1 MGTAQQYQQKRLS
14 ISKRSGIL
22 GGTMVEEASIDKKGR
37 IVIPRHLREGLGLHE
52 GAKVRLTLEEE
63 KILIT
68 KPITPG
74 KFIHEMEGC
83 IKEDS
88 PVPKINP
95 LELKKIWEKL

>member
-1 MGTAQQYQQKRLS
+1 
-14 ISKRSGIL
+14 
-22 GGTMVEEASIDKKGR
+22 MVEEASIDKKGR

-68 KPITPG
+68 KPITPE

-83 IKEDS
+83 IKKDS

-95 LELKKIWEKL
+95 LELKKIWEKY

>member
-1 MGTAQQYQQKRLS
+1 M
-14 ISKRSGIL
+14 I
-22 GGTMVEEASIDKKGR
+22 GGTMVEEAVVDKKGR

-68 KPITPG
+68 RPVTPE

-83 IKEDS
+83 IKENS
-88 PVPKINP
+88 PITKINP
-95 LELKKIWEKL
+95 LDIKKIWEKL

>member
-1 MGTAQQYQQKRLS
+1 
-14 ISKRSGIL
+14 
-22 GGTMVEEASIDKKGR
+22 MVEEASIDKKGR

-95 LELKKIWEKL
+95 LELKKIWEKP

>member
-1 MGTAQQYQQKRLS
+1 
-14 ISKRSGIL
+14 
-22 GGTMVEEASIDKKGR
+22 MVEETVIDKKGR
-37 IVIPRHLREGLGLHE
+37 IVIPRRLREELGLHK
-52 GAKVRLTLEEE
+52 GAKVRLTLEEK

-68 KPITPG
+68 RPITPE

-95 LELKKIWEKL
+95 LELKKIWEKP

>member
-1 MGTAQQYQQKRLS
+1 M
-14 ISKRSGIL
+14 IS
-22 GGTMVEEASIDKKGR
+22 GTMVEEATVDKKGR
-37 IVIPRHLREGLGLHE
+37 IVIPKHLREGLGLRE
-52 GAKVRLTLEEE
+52 GAKVKLTLKEE

-68 KPITPG
+68 RPITPE

>member
-1 MGTAQQYQQKRLS
+1 
-14 ISKRSGIL
+14 
-22 GGTMVEEASIDKKGR
+22 MVEEALIDKKGR

-68 KPITPG
+68 KPITPE
-74 KFIHEMEGC
+74 KFIQEMEGC

>member
-1 MGTAQQYQQKRLS
+1 
-14 ISKRSGIL
+14 
-22 GGTMVEEASIDKKGR
+22 MVEEASIDKKGR

-68 KPITPG
+68 KPIPPG

-95 LELKKIWEKL
+95 LELKKIWEKP